1 MDTDLAPEP
10 LRAFRPSEQE
20 RRMDLQGKV
29 AVVTAGANGIG
40 EGAALALAAMGADV
54 VIGDIDAENGERVV
68 AAVNALGRRA
78 AFHPV
83 DMMQADQ
90 ARALIAFAQ
99 TEMGRL
105 DILVNNAGGVRPRP
119 FADQTDANWQRV
131 TDLNFTSM
139 LAATQEAARLL
150 EPGGAI
156 VNVASTEALRAAPG
170 FAVYA
175 ACKAAM
181 VEFTK
186 TMALELAHR
195 NIRVNCIAP
204 DLIDT
209 PGLRPH
215 MPTDP
220 TRIAVRNRHVPLGR
234 MATIHEAGAV
244 IAFLASPASSWVTGV
259 TIPVDG
265 GITAAAGWHTSAAG
279 NWQLTA

>member
-1 MDTDLAPEP
+1 MELEG
-10 LRAFRPSEQE
+10 R
-20 RRMDLQGKV
+20 V

-40 EGAALALAAMGADV
+40 EGAALALAAMGADI
-54 VIGDIDAENGERVV
+54 VIGDIDAANGARV
-68 AAVNALGRRA
+68 AAAVEAMGRRA
-78 AFHPV
+78 AFHAA
-83 DMMQADQ
+83 DMMHADR
-90 ARALIAFAQ
+90 ARALVEVAHAGF
-99 TEMGRL
+99 GRV
-105 DILVNNAGGVRPRP
+105 DILINNAGGVRPRP
-119 FADQTDANWQRV
+119 FLDQSPGNWQRV

-139 LAATQEAARLL
+139 LAATQAAAKVMAG
-150 EPGGAI
+150 GGAI

-170 FAVYA
+170 FSVYA

-186 TMALELAHR
+186 TMALELAPR
-195 NIRVNCIAP
+195 AIRVNCIAP

-220 TRIAVRNRHVPLGR
+220 ARIAARNRHVPLGR
-234 MATIHEAGAV
+234 MATIHEAGSV
-244 IAFLASPASSWVTGV
+244 IAFLASPAASWVTGV

-265 GITAAAGWHTSAAG
+265 GITAAAGWHLSETG

>member
-1 MDTDLAPEP
+1 
-10 LRAFRPSEQE
+10 
-20 RRMDLQGKV
+20 MDLQGKV

-234 MATIHEAGAV
+234 MARPEEVAAAV
-244 IAFLASPASSWVTGV
+244 AFLASDDASYATGSV
-259 TIPVDG
+259 LTVNG
-265 GITAAAGWHTSAAG
+265 GSY
-279 NWQLTA
+279 LC

>member
-1 MDTDLAPEP
+1 M
-10 LRAFRPSEQE
+10 Q
-20 RRMDLQGKV
+20 LQGKV

-40 EGAALALAAMGADV
+40 EGAALALAGMGADIV
-54 VIGDIDAENGERVV
+54 LGDIDAGNGARV
-68 AAVNALGRRA
+68 AAAVEAIGRRA
-78 AFHPV
+78 AFRPA

-90 ARALIAFAQ
+90 ARALVDFAAA
-99 TEMGRL
+99 EFGRI
-105 DILVNNAGGVRPRP
+105 DILVNNAGGVRPRA
-119 FADQTDANWQRV
+119 FLDQNEGNWQRV

-139 LAATQEAARLL
+139 LAATQSAARVMAN
-150 EPGGAI
+150 GGAI

-170 FAVYA
+170 FSVYA

-186 TMALELAHR
+186 TMALELAPR
-195 NIRVNCIAP
+195 AIRVNCIAP

-220 TRIAVRNRHVPLGR
+220 ARIAARDRHVPLGR
-234 MATIHEAGAV
+234 MATIHEAGSV
-244 IAFLASPASSWVTGV
+244 IAFLASPAASWVTGA

-265 GITAAAGWHTSAAG
+265 GITAAGGWHRSETG
-279 NWQLTA
+279 NWQLAS

>member
-1 MDTDLAPEP
+1 
-10 LRAFRPSEQE
+10 
-20 RRMDLQGKV
+20 MDLQGKV
-29 AVVTAGANGIG
+29 AVITAGANGIG
-40 EGAALALAAMGADV
+40 EGGALALAAMGADV
-54 VIGDIDAENGERVV
+54 VIGDIDAENGARVV
-68 AAVNALGRRA
+68 SAIQALGRRA
-78 AFHPV
+78 AFHPA

-90 ARALIAFAQ
+90 ARALIVFAHK
-99 TEMGRL
+99 EMGRL

-139 LAATQEAARLL
+139 LAATHEAARLL

-220 TRIAVRNRHVPLGR
+220 ARIAVRNRHVPLGR

-244 IAFLASPASSWVTGV
+244 IAFLASSASSFVTGV

-265 GITAAAGWHTSAAG
+265 GITAAGGWHTSEAG

>member
-1 MDTDLAPEP
+1 M
-10 LRAFRPSEQE
+10 Q
-20 RRMDLQGKV
+20 LQGKV

-40 EGAALALAAMGADV
+40 EGAALALAEMGADI
-54 VIGDIDAENGERVV
+54 VIGDIDAANGAR
-68 AAVNALGRRA
+68 AVSAIKAMGRRA
-78 AFHPV
+78 IFHAA
-83 DMMQADQ
+83 DMMHADQ
-90 ARALIAFAQ
+90 ARALVEAAHGAF
-99 TEMGRL
+99 GHI
-105 DILVNNAGGVRPRP
+105 DILINNAGGVRPRP
-119 FADQTDANWQRV
+119 FLDQNADNWQRV

-139 LAATQEAARLL
+139 LAATQAAASVMAD
-150 EPGGAI
+150 GGAI

-186 TMALELAHR
+186 TMALELAPR
-195 NIRVNCIAP
+195 AIRVNCIAP

-220 TRIAVRNRHVPLGR
+220 ARIAVRNRHVPLGR

-244 IAFLASPASSWVTGV
+244 IAFLASPAASWITGV

-265 GITAAAGWHTSAAG
+265 GITAAAGWHRSETG
-279 NWQLTA
+279 NWQLTP

>member
-1 MDTDLAPEP
+1 
-10 LRAFRPSEQE
+10 
-20 RRMDLQGKV
+20 MDLKGKV
-29 AVVTAGANGIG
+29 AVITAGANGIG
-40 EGAALALAAMGADV
+40 EGAALALAALGSDV
-54 VIGDIDAENGERVV
+54 VIGDIDAENGERV
-68 AAVNALGRRA
+68 AAASRALGRRA
-78 AFHPV
+78 AFHPA

-90 ARALIAFAQ
+90 ARALVRFAYA
-99 TEMGRL
+99 EMGRV
-105 DILVNNAGGVRPRP
+105 DILVNNAGGVRPRA
-119 FADQTDANWQRV
+119 FIDQTDGNWRRV

-139 LAATQEAARLL
+139 LAATQEAAKLL
-150 EPGGAI
+150 EDGGAI
-156 VNVASTEALRAAPG
+156 VNIASTEALRAAPG
-170 FAVYA
+170 FSVYA

-220 TRIAVRNRHVPLGR
+220 VGIDKRNRNVPLGR
-234 MATIHEAGAV
+234 MASIHEAGSV
-244 IAFLASPASSWVTGV
+244 IAFLSSPAASWVTGV

-265 GITAAAGWHTSAAG
+265 GITAAAGWHRSTTG
-279 NWQLTA
+279 NWNLAS